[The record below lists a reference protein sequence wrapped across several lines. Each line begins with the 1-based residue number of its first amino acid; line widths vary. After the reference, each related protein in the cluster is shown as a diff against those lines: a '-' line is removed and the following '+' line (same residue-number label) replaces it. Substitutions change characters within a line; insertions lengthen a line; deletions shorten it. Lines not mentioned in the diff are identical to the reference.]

1 MKVMRRFIV
10 ALTALFMCIGV
21 ASAQRYIV
29 VDSEKI
35 FRSIDQYNTAMTTL
49 DNLAKEYQAKV
60 DATYAAVE
68 NLYNNYMAQKANLT
82 AAQRNAKEQ
91 EILTKEQAATEYQQ
105 SVFGNDG
112 VMMKKRIELI
122 QPIQKRVFSA
132 IDNYA
137 KAGGYDMVLDKASN
151 ATMLYCSEAVDHTQ
165 KIIELLK

>member
-1 MKVMRRFIV
+1 M
-10 ALTALFMCIGV
+10 
-21 ASAQRYIV
+21 
-29 VDSEKI
+29 
-35 FRSIDQYNTAMTTL
+35 
-49 DNLAKEYQAKV
+49 
-60 DATYAAVE
+60 
-68 NLYNNYMAQKANLT
+68 
-82 AAQRNAKEQ
+82 KEQ
-91 EILTKEQAATEYQQ
+91 LESLN
-105 SVFGNDG
+105 SVTINFGNDG

>member
-1 MKVMRRFIV
+1 MKRLII
-10 ALTALFMCIGV
+10 ALALLLGLTGIATA
-21 ASAQRYIV
+21 QKYIV

-35 FRSIDQYNTAMTTL
+35 FRSMSEYNTAMTTL

-60 DATYAAVE
+60 DATYAEVE
-68 NLYNNYMAQKANLT
+68 SLYNAYIAQKATLT
-82 AAQRNAKEQ
+82 TTQRNAKEQ
-91 EILTKEQAATEYQQ
+91 EILAKEKAAADYQE

-132 IDNYA
+132 IDSYA
-137 KAGGYDMVLDKASN
+137 KAGGYDMVLDSAANAS
-151 ATMLYCSEAVDHTQ
+151 MLYYSDSVNHTQ